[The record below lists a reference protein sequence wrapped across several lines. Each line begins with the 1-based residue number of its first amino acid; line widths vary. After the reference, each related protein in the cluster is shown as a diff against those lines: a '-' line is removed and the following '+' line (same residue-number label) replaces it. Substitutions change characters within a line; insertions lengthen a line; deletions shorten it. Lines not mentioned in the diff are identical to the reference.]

1 MALAMESSRTP
12 AQDIDMMDIELDI
25 DGEDYAAPIGD
36 EFQLEEGEEPSFVPS
51 STAANTSTEANLI
64 PAIYTEDPNDEAQ
77 WNKIHIRGVDEF
89 STEDIITFANDHYIA
104 SLPEPRPEVR
114 IQWID
119 DTSANIVFRDGN
131 TARTAI
137 LSFLQ
142 NPITPTELANAPFE
156 QRTAKAF
163 SSRPASMLVVRIAQV
178 KDRKQRNARDASRYY
193 LLHPDQ
199 DPTERMRREFA
210 NNRGGRGGD
219 YGDYRR
225 RRFDDREHRRRRDQ
239 DHDGGAGE
247 DFSADMYDDNPKPE
261 PSSSAPGRGRD
272 LFSKAS
278 KSRRRSASPS
288 SRTINSDE
296 IDISCSDD
304 DEYERSKRRRHNGY
318 RDRTERERPYN
329 SRVTNA
335 GKELF
340 SSTTSSSERRR
351 NPTQQSDPVELFP
364 TKTTTTFSEMD
375 TSMSIDAPPSNNSTN
390 GGPRPTDAANLRA
403 NAAAAKRLKADLLNA
418 TQTSPRSHHRRS
430 HAMDAKNEED
440 LAERFARKSIS
451 LDSTKS
457 LRNDLPNKGVELF
470 PSNDGGGES
479 NGGFRIKG
487 TGGLSIKGRAEVKEL
502 FPAQYQRSGRN
513 QGKELFDE
521 PVREKRERRR
531 AGDLFD

>member
-1 MALAMESSRTP
+1 M
-12 AQDIDMMDIELDI
+12 
-25 DGEDYAAPIGD
+25 
-36 EFQLEEGEEPSFVPS
+36 
-51 STAANTSTEANLI
+51 
-64 PAIYTEDPNDEAQ
+64 
-77 WNKIHIRGVDEF
+77 DEF
-89 STEDIITFANDHYIA
+89 STEDIVAFANDHYIT
-104 SLPEPRPEVR
+104 SLPDPKPEVR

-119 DTSANIVFRDGN
+119 DTSANIIFRDGN

-142 NPITPTELANAPFE
+142 TPITPTELANAPFE
-156 QRTAKAF
+156 NRTAKAL
-163 SSRPASMLVVRIAQV
+163 STRPASMLIVRVAQV

-210 NNRGGRGGD
+210 NNRAGRGGE

-239 DHDGGAGE
+239 DHNGGAGE
-247 DFSADMYDDNPKPE
+247 DFSADMYDDNPEPE
-261 PSSSAPGRGRD
+261 AASSASGRGRE

-278 KSRRRSASPS
+278 KSRRRSASPT
-288 SRTINSDE
+288 SRTVNSDE
-296 IDISCSDD
+296 IDISGSDD
-304 DEYERSKRRRHNGY
+304 DSYERSKRRRHNGY

-329 SRVTNA
+329 NRATNA

-340 SSTTSSSERRR
+340 SSTTSTSERRP
-351 NPTQQSDPVELFP
+351 NASQQSDPIDLFP
-364 TKTTTTFSEMD
+364 SKVTTTLTEMD
-375 TSMSIDAPPSNNSTN
+375 TSMSVDATPSNGS
-390 GGPRPTDAANLRA
+390 RPTDAANLRA

-470 PSNDGGGES
+470 PSSGEEGRGGDGET
-479 NGGFRIKG
+479 NGFRIKG
-487 TGGLSIKGRAEVKEL
+487 SGGLSIKGRAEVKEL

-513 QGKELFDE
+513 QGKELFNE